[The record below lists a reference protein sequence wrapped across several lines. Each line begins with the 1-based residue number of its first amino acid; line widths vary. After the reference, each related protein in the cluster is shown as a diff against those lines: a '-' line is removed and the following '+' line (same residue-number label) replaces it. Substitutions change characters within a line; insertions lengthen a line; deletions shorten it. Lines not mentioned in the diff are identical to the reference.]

1 MSDAI
6 KHLDLDSEEFEDAPK
21 AVRDYAKSLKKQL
34 ESVTKER
41 DGVRTQLA
49 SSSLEKVLADKAFKN
64 PAKVQKDILR
74 DGVDPLDSEAVEA
87 WLADNSD
94 DYAKGTQETPA
105 AENSVQKT
113 DQQIAFEQ
121 IAGVQS
127 GSTNPAILSKW
138 DLVQAEITDDM
149 DGPAV
154 AALYKKHGI

>member
-74 DGVDPLDSEAVEA
+74 DGVNPLDSEAVEA

-94 DYAKGTQETPA
+94 DYAKGTQETPV
-105 AENSVQKT
+105 AEPPVPNA
-113 DQQIAFEQ
+113 QQTAFEQ
-121 IAGVQS
+121 IAAVQS

-138 DLVQAEITDDM
+138 DLVQAEITPDM
-149 DGPAV
+149 DGEAV
-154 AALYKKHGI
+154 KALYQKHGI